1 MSDSCFERLVQF
13 YFWDEVRGV
22 AELTAPM
29 AREFPLHF
37 NEIAQIFLGVPIKRV
52 IQRYVLFA
60 KAL

>member
-37 NEIAQIFLGVPIKRV
+37 NEIAQIFLGV
-52 IQRYVLFA
+52 Q
-60 KAL
+60 